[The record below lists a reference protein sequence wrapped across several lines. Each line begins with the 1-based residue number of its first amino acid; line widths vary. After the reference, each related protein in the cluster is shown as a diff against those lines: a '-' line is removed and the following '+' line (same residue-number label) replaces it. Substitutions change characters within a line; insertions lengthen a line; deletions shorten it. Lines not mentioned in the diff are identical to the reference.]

1 MKLSVVSFCLSFF
14 INPAEMIWNP
24 DWISR
29 DIFFVAYQETGLRGA
44 IYIWETQNGILN
56 GILTYVP
63 LICGVYVW
71 LGS

>member
-1 MKLSVVSFCLSFF
+1 
-14 INPAEMIWNP
+14 MIWNP